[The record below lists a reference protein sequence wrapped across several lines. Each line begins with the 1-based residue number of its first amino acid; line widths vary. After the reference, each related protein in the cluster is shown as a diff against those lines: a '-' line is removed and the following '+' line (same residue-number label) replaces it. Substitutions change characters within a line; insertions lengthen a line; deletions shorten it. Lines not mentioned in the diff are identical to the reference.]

1 MENDCTTEGQSAK
14 QKFGLR
20 FDRITEVGPDR
31 EFYRPRIL
39 VDGVPIPEKLP
50 VDLWRLGRSL
60 NESGPHALFC
70 CGCGDAGCS
79 GVMDGVEVSHRDA
92 DIKWR
97 YRLPQ
102 SSDGF
107 DGDDRYEAWLAG
119 STEVQHAFD
128 RRQAL
133 WAVFEA
139 LREADQTH
147 GEGAEYP
154 VQGFERHHIGELLQK
169 VEEIFRRQPLDL
181 TNLPFDPATAVARWA
196 EANESDTEGG
206 GNGKSDF

>member
-1 MENDCTTEGQSAK
+1 MDNDCTTEGQSAK

-20 FDRITEVGPDR
+20 FDRVTEVGPDR

-39 VDGVPIPEKLP
+39 VDGVPIPENLP
-50 VDLWRLGRSL
+50 VDLGTLVRSL
-60 NESGPHALFC
+60 TESGGHDVFT
-70 CGCGDAGCS
+70 CGCGSSACAGVAE
-79 GVMDGVEVSHRDA
+79 GIDVSHEGGDVN
-92 DIKWR
+92 WR

-107 DGDDRYEAWLAG
+107 GGDDRYEAWLAG
-119 STEVQHAFD
+119 STEVQHTFD

-147 GEGAEYP
+147 GGAAEYP
-154 VQGFERHHIGELLQK
+154 PQGFERHHIGELLRK

-196 EANESDTEGG
+196 EANESDTKGT
-206 GNGKSDF
+206 K

>member
-1 MENDCTTEGQSAK
+1 MENDCTTEGRSDT

-20 FDRITEVGPDR
+20 FDRVIEAGPDR

-50 VDLWRLGRSL
+50 VDLWRLVRSL
-60 NESGPHALFC
+60 TESGGHDVFT
-70 CGCGDAGCS
+70 CGCGSSACAGVAE
-79 GVMDGVEVSHRDA
+79 GVDVSHGDA
-92 DIKWR
+92 DIQWR

-107 DGDDRYEAWLAG
+107 DGDDPYEAWLSG
-119 STEVQHAFD
+119 STEVRHTFD

-154 VQGFERHHIGELLQK
+154 VQGFERHHIGELLRN
-169 VEEIFRRQPLDL
+169 VEQIFRGQPLDL
-181 TNLPFDPATAVARWA
+181 KNLPFDPATAVARWA
-196 EANESDTEGG
+196 EANESDTKGSKKWE
-206 GNGKSDF
+206 K